1 MIYVPETNFYGAT
14 FVNFTVYAGDCTM
27 DAICVSVGARSPP
40 PFSVAATMVSVL
52 IAPVSDAPVLT
63 LSSSS
68 LVAQVGS
75 LVNIVGMSVADPD
88 DLVQNDLLILHTP
101 VTANATTNLRSVLLL
116 TMKVDMGYLYAPSVG
131 ELSPGERIP
140 MSWRSSAEVVL
151 KGPSASINAV
161 LRFVK
166 YNSQLSSAAMR
177 ENTDGT
183 AVNGALTIVVKSL
196 SSGLSTNATVALRL
210 ISRSG
215 NVAPFTIVVPKTPP
229 RILEDS
235 SWSLRSLALVGS
247 ANVVAANMTVEILL
261 VCEVGMFVVETANI
275 NSALPDEFDI
285 LSQGPVLHLRATSLR
300 ALNAVLNASTFVSPS
315 NFFGSVATTISAV
328 GNPFGA
334 SPSTLSG
341 SFLLIV
347 DAVDDGPL
355 ISVEAGSSMLT
366 STVAGPVALTLFE
379 VSDVDDVH
387 FMKIELQCSHC
398 GLSLMAGLSN
408 NVIALAAFKPNPSN
422 LTTTTSRWISF
433 LSNPASCS
441 RILQSVLYTPDK
453 GYLGTD
459 VLVLKATSLLPA
471 KGLAVTSTG
480 ITGVAM
486 DPSASYTA
494 GASASVNVTLNVAYA
509 DVDDLSILCPAS
521 LDLLEDD
528 NFVLGTLCDF
538 QAGILVGYDMLTI
551 VLAVRKGGDTSKRLT
566 DELIVSAAAA
576 ASSWFSFSNVDDNA
590 ILSSARVISSTTS
603 TDLTIE
609 VAPWDVSALLAL
621 ITLRPPAH
629 VNGDFTLL
637 MSVSSSQSS
646 GSLNNGGLPSNRAAL
661 SNLKRV
667 FLHIVAVNDAPT
679 IMNMLPT
686 SGQHIVFHLQ

>member
-1 MIYVPETNFYGAT
+1 MIYAPEANYYGAT
-14 FVNFTVYAGDCTM
+14 FVNFTVYAGDCTI

-40 PFSVAATMVSVL
+40 PYSVATTIVPVQ

-75 LVNIVGMSVADPD
+75 LVNIVGMSIADPD
-88 DLVQNDLLILHTP
+88 DLVQNDALILRAP
-101 VTANATTNLRSVLLL
+101 LAANATTNVRSVLLL
-116 TMKVDMGYLYAPSVG
+116 TMTVDMGYLYAPSVG

-140 MSWRSSAEVVL
+140 VSWRSSAEVVL
-151 KGPSASINAV
+151 KGPAASINAV

-166 YNSQLSSAAMR
+166 YNSQLSSDVMR
-177 ENTDGT
+177 DNTDGT

-196 SSGLSTNATVALRL
+196 SSGLSTNASVALRL

-215 NVAPFTIVVPKTPP
+215 NIAPFTIVVPTTPP

-235 SWSLRSLALVGS
+235 RWSLQSLALVGS
-247 ANVVAANMTVEILL
+247 ANVVSANMTVEILL
-261 VCEVGMFVVETANI
+261 VCEVGMFIVETANV
-275 NSALPDEFDI
+275 SRAFHDKFDI

-300 ALNAVLNASTFVSPS
+300 ALNAVLNASSLIPPP

-328 GNPFGA
+328 GNPFGS

-355 ISVEAGSSMLT
+355 ISVQGGSSMLT
-366 STVAGPVALTLFE
+366 STVTGPVALTLFE
-379 VSDVDDVH
+379 VSDVDDMH
-387 FMKIELQCSHC
+387 FMKIELRCSHC
-398 GLSLMAGLSN
+398 GLSLIAGLSN

-441 RILQSVLYTPDK
+441 RILHSVLYTPDT

-480 ITGVAM
+480 ITGVAS
-486 DPSASYTA
+486 DPSTSYTE
-494 GASASVNVTLNVAYA
+494 GASTSVNVTLNVAYA
-509 DVDDLSILCPAS
+509 DVDDLSIVCPVS

-528 NFVLGTLCDF
+528 SFVLGTLCDF
-538 QAGILVGYDMLTI
+538 QAGILVGYDMLTV
-551 VLAVRKGGDTSKRLT
+551 VLAVRNGADTSNRLS
-566 DELIVSAAAA
+566 DEMIVSAAATK
-576 ASSWFSFSNVDDNA
+576 SPWFSFNNADDVV
-590 ILSSARVISSTTS
+590 LSSARIISSAAS
-603 TDLTIE
+603 TDLTVE

-629 VNGDFTLL
+629 INGDFTLL
-637 MSVSSSQSS
+637 MSVTSSQAAGGQSS
-646 GSLNNGGLPSNRAAL
+646 KRVPL

-679 IMNMLPT
+679 ITNTLPT
-686 SGQHIVFHLQ
+686 SGQYIL

>member
-1 MIYVPETNFYGAT
+1 M
-14 FVNFTVYAGDCTM
+14 
-27 DAICVSVGARSPP
+27 
-40 PFSVAATMVSVL
+40 
-52 IAPVSDAPVLT
+52 
-63 LSSSS
+63 
-68 LVAQVGS
+68 
-75 LVNIVGMSVADPD
+75 
-88 DLVQNDLLILHTP
+88 
-101 VTANATTNLRSVLLL
+101 
-116 TMKVDMGYLYAPSVG
+116 
-131 ELSPGERIP
+131 
-140 MSWRSSAEVVL
+140 
-151 KGPSASINAV
+151 
-161 LRFVK
+161 
-166 YNSQLSSAAMR
+166 
-177 ENTDGT
+177 
-183 AVNGALTIVVKSL
+183 
-196 SSGLSTNATVALRL
+196 
-210 ISRSG
+210 
-215 NVAPFTIVVPKTPP
+215 
-229 RILEDS
+229 
-235 SWSLRSLALVGS
+235 
-247 ANVVAANMTVEILL
+247 
-261 VCEVGMFVVETANI
+261 
-275 NSALPDEFDI
+275 
-285 LSQGPVLHLRATSLR
+285 
-300 ALNAVLNASTFVSPS
+300 
-315 NFFGSVATTISAV
+315 
-328 GNPFGA
+328 
-334 SPSTLSG
+334 
-341 SFLLIV
+341 
-347 DAVDDGPL
+347 
-355 ISVEAGSSMLT
+355 
-366 STVAGPVALTLFE
+366 
-379 VSDVDDVH
+379 
-387 FMKIELQCSHC
+387 
-398 GLSLMAGLSN
+398 
-408 NVIALAAFKPNPSN
+408 
-422 LTTTTSRWISF
+422 
-433 LSNPASCS
+433 
-441 RILQSVLYTPDK
+441 
-453 GYLGTD
+453 
-459 VLVLKATSLLPA
+459 LKATSLLPA